1 MIKPNIVSTSIAIG
15 TGLLGT
21 AVGVVLFLPSAMS
34 FDAGLNVKP
43 SMALLGYSGMSV
55 IPVTVV
61 ATALTILTGDL
72 GFQSLYVLPAGGI
85 VTAIIWDGI
94 ISKPEMSTINALP
107 PVTI

>member
-1 MIKPNIVSTSIAIG
+1 MTKPNAKSTSIAIG

-21 AVGVVLFLPSAMS
+21 VAGIVLLMPSAMS
-34 FDAGLNVKP
+34 FDAAPNVKP

-61 ATALTILTGDL
+61 ATSLTILTGDL
-72 GFQSLYVLPAGGI
+72 KYQSLYALPAGGI

-94 ISKPEMSTINALP
+94 LNKNN
-107 PVTI
+107 V